1 MEETTMNDED
11 RARSTVRRLY
21 YDGLIGLAMS
31 QCNFIDKVLI
41 QVFKELRAEIE
52 EGKRIEQLASKN

>member
-1 MEETTMNDED
+1 MNDED

-41 QVFKELRAEIE
+41 QVFRELRAEINE
-52 EGKRIEQLASKN
+52 EQRIEHLSTKG

>member
-1 MEETTMNDED
+1 MNDED

-52 EGKRIEQLASKN
+52 EDKRIEQLASKN

>member
-1 MEETTMNDED
+1 MNDED

-31 QCNFIDKVLI
+31 QCNFIDKLLI
-41 QVFKELRAEIE
+41 RVFKELRAEIE
-52 EGKRIEQLASKN
+52 EEQRIEQLASK